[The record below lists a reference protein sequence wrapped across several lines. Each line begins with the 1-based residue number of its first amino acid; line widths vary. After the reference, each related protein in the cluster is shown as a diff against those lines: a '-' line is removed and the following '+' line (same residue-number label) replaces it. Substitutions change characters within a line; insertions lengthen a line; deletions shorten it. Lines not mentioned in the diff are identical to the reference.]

1 MDKEPKYLSLFFI
14 TVLELS
20 CFIFI
25 ESVVFQSWKASFK
38 DLEIY
43 KLGIWPAESTY
54 KF

>member
-14 TVLELS
+14 TVLNFHVSSSLS
-20 CFIFI
+20 QLSSKF
-25 ESVVFQSWKASFK
+25 EKASFK

-43 KLGIWPAESTY
+43 KLGVWPAESTF